1 MKTAAALA
9 LAALAGV
16 AVVACLPPESR
27 DRMKARAR
35 HRMREG
41 LENIMAGLPENAPP
55 KLVMSILPR
64 LQAQNDQIIALLQEQ
79 NKLLHQRR
87 RNTTQKK
94 TAG

>member
-27 DRMKARAR
+27 DRLRARAR

-41 LENIMAGLPENAPP
+41 FENMLANLPENAPP
-55 KLVMSILPR
+55 KLVMSILPE
-64 LQAQNDQIIALLQEQ
+64 LKAQNDQIIALLQEQ

-87 RNTTQKK
+87 RNTAKK
-94 TAG
+94 TGA

>member
-27 DRMKARAR
+27 DRLRARAR

-41 LENIMAGLPENAPP
+41 FENMMANLPENAPP
-55 KLVMSILPR
+55 KLVMSILPE
-64 LQAQNDQIIALLQEQ
+64 LKAQNDQIIALLQEQ

-87 RNTTQKK
+87 RNAARK
-94 TAG
+94 TGA